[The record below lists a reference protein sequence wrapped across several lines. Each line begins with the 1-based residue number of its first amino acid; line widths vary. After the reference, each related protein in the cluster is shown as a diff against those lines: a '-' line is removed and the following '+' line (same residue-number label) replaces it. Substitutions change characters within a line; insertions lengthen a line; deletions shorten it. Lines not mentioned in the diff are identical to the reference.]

1 MDDLSFGVLSLS
13 VRTHTELALD
23 LYDYAGIWCVGPKT
37 ENAVLLLSGML
48 PEHVAIE
55 RLGYF
60 PAFLCTNT
68 LLSLF
73 HQNIYVCMSFVR
85 ACMIYICT

>member
-1 MDDLSFGVLSLS
+1 MLSLS
-13 VRTHTELALD
+13 VRTHNELTLD
-23 LYDYAGIWCVGPKT
+23 IYDCTGIWIVVPNT
-37 ENAVLLLSGML
+37 ENEMLLLSGML

-68 LLSLF
+68 VLSLF
-73 HQNIYVCMSFVR
+73 HQNKYVCMSFVR